1 MQVLFFVFGSIFG
14 SFLGVVIDRLP
25 EKRDLVQGRSECDT
39 CHTLLK
45 PMDLVPIFS
54 YLFNRGH
61 CRHCGTKLSPRY
73 LYLEILTGT
82 VFLLTYNHF
91 NLSFDLVIALVFAS
105 LLIVIAFIDLDTM
118 YIYDSFQILIL
129 MLGLIRLF
137 HNPSNFK
144 NQLLGAFIVSLPY
157 LILAVITKGIGG
169 GDVKLSFSAGFLLGA
184 PSILVGFV
192 IAIIIGGLHGLYL
205 LKIKGLE
212 LKTAIPFGPY
222 LCIGFFFALLHGTS
236 IASWYLQFLL

>member
-25 EKRDLVQGRSECDT
+25 EKRDLVHGRSECDT

-45 PMDLVPIFS
+45 PLDLVPIFS
-54 YLFNRGH
+54 YLFNKGR
-61 CRHCGTKLSPRY
+61 CRHCGVKLSPRY

-82 VFLLTYNHF
+82 VFLLVYNHF
-91 NLSFDLVIALVFAS
+91 NLSFDLVIALIFAS

-129 MLGLIRLF
+129 ALGLIRVLYD
-137 HNPSNFK
+137 PTNFK
-144 NQLLGAFIVSLPY
+144 IQLLGAVIVSLPY
-157 LILAVITKGIGG
+157 LLLALITKGIGG

-184 PSILVGFV
+184 PSVLVGFV
-192 IAIIIGGLHGLYL
+192 IAILLGGLHGIYL

-222 LCIGFFFALLHGTS
+222 LCIGFFLALMHGS
-236 IASWYLQFLL
+236 SLASWYMNLLL